1 MELRNCVYKTKYSKK
16 KYKKYDE
23 RPVSRKNKVFREKT
37 VKKTVKMQGFY
48 LKEPLFCK
56 NK

>member
-1 MELRNCVYKTKYSKK
+1 MVKGRFRGKTRYLGK
-16 KYKKYDE
+16 
-23 RPVSRKNKVFREKT
+23 KT

-56 NK
+56 KKKKKRSNISTSVLP